1 MCAKPIVDPAA
12 RVMIPGNCHAPA
24 HRRDIVPEVAPGDGG
39 RIGRTAGSLTTR
51 TSCSA
56 GDNADRAELIDLLS
70 DPDSHYARVDNH
82 LLLRPLFA
90 ALPLRERRILTMRYF
105 GDMSQAQI
113 AAEIGISQMHVS
125 RLLTQ
130 SLTRLRAGTRR

>member
-1 MCAKPIVDPAA
+1 M
-12 RVMIPGNCHAPA
+12 
-24 HRRDIVPEVAPGDGG
+24 
-39 RIGRTAGSLTTR
+39 
-51 TSCSA
+51 
-56 GDNADRAELIDLLS
+56 
-70 DPDSHYARVDNH
+70 
-82 LLLRPLFA
+82 LRPLFA

-113 AAEIGISQMHVS
+113 ATHLGISQMHVS